1 MKVIEKKH
9 QFDEL
14 IHHIQTHSINEC
26 FVVPIFVDSNK
37 HPLNN
42 RLSLLYL
49 EMDEDYMICFDH
61 SETLG
66 VSIDYL
72 QELNCMNTIY
82 TDDKKQ
88 LNHIFR
94 WNNVI
99 DLSMWYYL
107 NTSKPLEFDE
117 ITTSTHT
124 FFNRRFYKLNNLNKI
139 VLMMKHYEYCKNKVS
154 KMRRVLE
161 LYKKPSGFDSY
172 NNEFLDTL
180 SNVETSGVGFDVSY
194 KTIENRTHLSN
205 NNLVYTQYNPYTST
219 G

>member
-42 RLSLLYL
+42 KLSLLYL

-66 VSIDYL
+66 VSIDSL
-72 QELNCMNTIY
+72 QELNSINTIY
-82 TDDKKQ
+82 TDDKKE

-117 ITTSTHT
+117 ITTSA
-124 FFNRRFYKLNNLNKI
+124 
-139 VLMMKHYEYCKNKVS
+139 
-154 KMRRVLE
+154 
-161 LYKKPSGFDSY
+161 DS
-172 NNEFLDTL
+172 
-180 SNVETSGVGFDVSY
+180 
-194 KTIENRTHLSN
+194 TI
-205 NNLVYTQYNPYTST
+205 Y
-219 G
+219 